1 MLLKFITK
9 SIRSLGLFIIFFFAI
24 FCIFGSLFMR
34 DIDDSSFI
42 SKFLEFTGSFEGQF
56 YDYRMKNQLDPNNK
70 SQEVALVKIDDYS
83 LEKIGVWPIPR
94 SVHAQMIDKL
104 KVYGAKVVALDV
116 LYPEKSP
123 VCGPSSPDTILAD
136 SFKNFQATGGRVFLS
151 YMTGASEEDT
161 LKEAP
166 VEMLND
172 TVVTQSSSDV
182 NMHAYRIG
190 RYTFPI
196 EEFVASEVGLG
207 SISTSEDPDG
217 IFRQYLLVLNIDTI
231 YFGSLAFNAW
241 EAFTEKKHD
250 VKIFNDGT
258 GELDVDGAKLEISNR
273 GETKIRYLGGIE
285 NFSNVSLYDLLHAK
299 DDDPKML
306 AALQN
311 KIVFVGST
319 ALGAH
324 DLRAAPIDSKMPG
337 VLAHM
342 NMTHMLLKKYFYK
355 SVNESVQYSLYLL
368 CLGMLLFFMIQ
379 KLGNAFLDLLM
390 IIFIIGGAYAADYY
404 YFLPAGYELKLFACF
419 FCFIACYSWNTFLKF
434 SEASKEKKQIK
445 GTFARYVAPTIVDEM
460 LKDPDKLQ
468 VGGFKRDITCLFS
481 DVRDFTSISEGLSAT
496 ELAHSLNMYMG
507 RMTDIVFETKGTL
520 DKYIGDAIVAFW
532 GAPLEIGNHAQHA
545 VEGAITMMN
554 ILPDINAKFREL
566 GRPEFKVGIGLNSGE
581 CNVGNMGSDRIFS
594 YTALGD
600 NMNLGARL
608 ESLCKH
614 YGAHIL
620 ISEYTLARLDLT
632 HIKYRPIDKVIVKGK
647 TTPVSIFEVLHAWH
661 PMTLDPEAMNYYM
674 SAWNLFQKREF
685 TDSRNICDQLLMGL
699 EDDKP
704 TKRLRDLCQKY
715 IEHPELADEKFDVT
729 KMTEK

>member
-1 MLLKFITK
+1 VLLKFITK

-34 DIDDSSFI
+34 DIDDNSLL
-42 SKFLEFTGSFEGQF
+42 SKFLEYTGSFESRF
-56 YDYRMKNQLDPNNK
+56 FDYRMRNQLDPQKK
-70 SQEVALVKIDDYS
+70 STEVALVKIDDYS

-94 SVHAQMIDKL
+94 SIHAQMIDKL

-116 LYPEKSP
+116 LYPEKAP
-123 VCGPSSPDTILAD
+123 VCGPSSPDTVLAE
-136 SFKNFQATGGRVFLS
+136 SFKNFQADGGRVFLS
-151 YMTGASEEDT
+151 YTIGTSEEDS

-182 NMHAYRIG
+182 NMHPYRIG

-196 EEFVASEVGLG
+196 EEFVASEVGMG
-207 SISTSEDPDG
+207 SISSNDDPDG
-217 IFRQYLLVLNIDTI
+217 VFRQYLLVLNVDTI
-231 YFGSLAFNAW
+231 YFGSLGFNAW
-241 EAFTEKKHD
+241 EAFTNKKHD

-258 GELDVDGAKLEISNR
+258 GELAVDGQKLEITNR
-273 GETKIRYLGGIE
+273 GETKIRFLGGLE
-285 NFSNVSLYDLLHAK
+285 NFSNVSLYDVLNAK
-299 DDDPKML
+299 DDDAKML
-306 AALQN
+306 EALKG

-324 DLRAAPIDSKMPG
+324 DLRSAPIDSKMPG

-342 NMTHMLLKKYFYK
+342 NITHMLLNKFFYK
-355 SVNESVQYSLYLL
+355 PTNESVKYSLYLL
-368 CLGMLLFFMIQ
+368 CLGMILFLIIQ
-379 KLGNAFLDLLM
+379 RLGSASLDLLM
-390 IIFIIGGAYAADYY
+390 TILILAGAYAADYY
-404 YFLPAGYELKLFACF
+404 YFLPAGYELRLFYCF
-419 FCFIACYSWNTFLKF
+419 FCFIASYSWNTFLKF

-460 LKDPDKLQ
+460 LKDPDKLH

-481 DVRDFTSISEGLSAT
+481 DVRDFTAISEGLSAT

-507 RMTDIVFETKGTL
+507 RMTDVVFDTKGTL

-532 GAPLEIGNHAQHA
+532 GAPLEIGNHAQYA

-554 ILPDINAKFREL
+554 ILPEINAKFREL

-620 ISEYTLARLDLT
+620 ISEYTLKRIDVT
-632 HIKYRPIDKVIVKGK
+632 NIKYRPIDKVIVKGK
-647 TTPVSIFEVLHAWH
+647 TKPVEIFEVLHGWH
-661 PMTLDPEAMNYYM
+661 PMTLDPEGLIYYV
-674 SAWNLFQKREF
+674 SAWDHFQKRYFLEAK
-685 TDSRNICDQLLMGL
+685 NICDQLLMGL

-704 TKRLRDLCQKY
+704 TKRLRDLCEKY
-715 IEHPELADEKFDVT
+715 LQHPELADDKFDVT